1 MVGLFTVVLSR
12 SIVYLSDDHL
22 PVQPGFPR
30 KNIMLS
36 QRGMTIIE
44 LVVLVLILTV
54 LTSIAIPKFIEASIK
69 NKMWDGMSTLMTY
82 ESAQLAY
89 LAQSGAIGPVDSLV
103 FKADSSLYF
112 FFSEDGIGYFKATA
126 KMKIGRFKAGSW
138 LRTTIDTTGGMP
150 RIKRSCSKNDSLIA
164 RKYIAHYFRK

>member
-1 MVGLFTVVLSR
+1 MS
-12 SIVYLSDDHL
+12 
-22 PVQPGFPR
+22 
-30 KNIMLS
+30 S

-44 LVVLVLILTV
+44 LVVLVLIATV

-89 LAQSGAIGPVDSLV
+89 LAQSNRIGPIDSLM
-103 FKADSSLYF
+103 FKADSSDYF
-112 FFSEDGIGYFKATA
+112 FFSEEGVGYFKATA

-138 LRTTIDTTGGMP
+138 LRTTIDTTAGMP
-150 RIKRSCSKNDSLIA
+150 RIRRSCSKGDSLIA
-164 RKYIAHYFRK
+164 RKYISHYFHK